1 MLHFFLSISR
11 QLPNFKGKFRLM
23 RFLLQSQLKSVSNII
38 VHAANGVLYKIPNIN
53 EIIGFSIYINGY
65 YEKKYTNYFI
75 ESIPLNGV
83 FIDVGAN
90 IGSICIPLAKARPD
104 IAIIAIEASSKVLE
118 YLRYNVDIMFL

>member
-53 EIIGFSIYINGY
+53 EINPVIKEI
-65 YEKKYTNYFI
+65 TFI
-75 ESIPLNGV
+75 ILKIIII
-83 FIDVGAN
+83 FI
-90 IGSICIPLAKARPD
+90 
-104 IAIIAIEASSKVLE
+104 
-118 YLRYNVDIMFL
+118 